1 MPRVRYPLLPAIALL
16 LMIDLLGFSV
26 SALALQPDIP
36 LGVIQGR
43 VTPAQGEADLP
54 PLISATLS
62 LRARHFSITTAVRAG
77 TFEFTDLEDGT
88 YTITV
93 QAPGYAAGAQALT
106 LAGSVRGVII
116 EVTIPLGESMAGS
129 ADLPPEQGGNTVS
142 ADRLAVPKKAVS
154 ELRKAEQAGKKG
166 GIEKA
171 IQHLLRALE
180 IFPEFPQALNNLGV
194 QYLKQGNAEKA
205 VEAFSRAIEI
215 YPADVSANFNLGLI
229 HSLRQEPALALP
241 FLVTTVQHDPG
252 NFRGVALLAESRF
265 NLGEF
270 GPGLDHYQQA
280 VRMQPGQV
288 ELLLRVA
295 DCLTQLS
302 RFDEAIAVLRDFL
315 VKASGHALAD
325 TIRGQ
330 IRRLETIAESG
341 W

>member
-1 MPRVRYPLLPAIALL
+1 MSRVRYPLLLAVALL
-16 LMIDLLGFSV
+16 LIIELGFGV
-26 SALALQPDIP
+26 SALAFQPDIP

-62 LRARHFSITTAVRAG
+62 LRARHFSITTAVQAG
-77 TFEFTDLEDGT
+77 TFEFTELADGN

-93 QAPGYAAGAQALT
+93 QAPGYVAGAQALA
-106 LAGSVRGVII
+106 LAGSVRGVIV
-116 EVTIPLGESMAGS
+116 EVTIPLGKSLAGS

-154 ELRKAEQAGKKG
+154 ELRKAEKASQKG

-180 IFPEFPQALNNLGV
+180 IFPEFSQALNNLGV
-194 QYLKQGNAEKA
+194 QYLKQGNAAKA
-205 VEAFSRAIEI
+205 VEAFGRAIEI
-215 YPADVSANFNLGLI
+215 HPTDVSANFNLGLI
-229 HSLRQEPALALP
+229 HSLWQEPELALP
-241 FLVTTVQHDPG
+241 YLLTTVQHDPG
-252 NFRGVALLAESRF
+252 NFRAIAMLAESRF
-265 NLGEF
+265 NLGDF
-270 GPGLDHYQQA
+270 GQALDHYQQA
-280 VRMQPGQV
+280 VRKQPGQV

-295 DCLTQLS
+295 DCFTQLS

-315 VKASGHALAD
+315 IKASGHALAD

-330 IRRLETIAESG
+330 IRRLETMAEPG
-341 W
+341 G